1 NPPERRPSPPG
12 NPGPAPADDPPP
24 AKLPC
29 HVAFAPQGTTTDGS
43 GYTAIEVGK
52 DGKVY
57 VGAARYGDYAW
68 LLRFDLAAKP
78 LFMDKVV
85 NMQQVTGERRQGIN
99 TQGKIHAKILVGAD
113 GRVWFASKQAHEVF
127 DTRPEYE
134 DGNGY
139 PGGQLRY
146 FDPKTGVSPSPGILK
161 KQEGVRAG
169 ATADSR
175 GRLYYRSEPK
185 NNFLVYDLKTGDV
198 QDRGHVGAAC
208 RYMAMDKDGAVWSTA
223 RGDYLSR
230 YDPATG
236 YVEDIAVKVEGTGGF
251 KPPYGIRL
259 GPHGKLY
266 GANAGHPWVM
276 EFDIEKVKPGPT
288 AEVTMRNVAPA
299 APGGMPV
306 QDIHAGTFGKDGKF
320 YYPLNTT
327 GPVEKGGKAEIHLR

>member
-85 NMQQVTGERRQGIN
+85 SMKQLTGERRQGIN

-127 DTRPEYE
+127 DTRPEYGE
-134 DGNGY
+134 DPDGY
-139 PGGQLRY
+139 PGGHLCY
-146 FDPKTGVSPSPGILK
+146 FDPKTGFSRSLGILK
-161 KQEGVRAG
+161 KQEGLMGG
-169 ATADSR
+169 ALDDCR
-175 GRLYYRSEPK
+175 RKLYYRSGRK
-185 NNFLVYDLKTGDV
+185 NHCLVDDLKTGDG
-198 QDRGHVGAAC
+198 QDRAAGGAAR
-208 RYMAMDKDGAVWSTA
+208 RYMAMAQRGAVYPVGSGQTLCRYA
-223 RGDYLSR
+223 RE
-230 YDPATG
+230 TG
-236 YVEDIAVKVEGTGGF
+236 YVEALTIRVGGPGDYD
-251 KPPYGIRL
+251 PPYVL
-259 GPHGKLY
+259 AMGPNG
-266 GANAGHPWVM
+266 
-276 EFDIEKVKPGPT
+276 
-288 AEVTMRNVAPA
+288 
-299 APGGMPV
+299 
-306 QDIHAGTFGKDGKF
+306 
-320 YYPLNTT
+320 
-327 GPVEKGGKAEIHLR
+327 